1 MFHILW
7 FQIPLPDGFLFLNA
21 PIIQFVANIA
31 AWILIA
37 LVVNFILLRVIRFIT
52 RQLPG
57 DLEDIVFGILRGP
70 LILLL
75 LVLGTVRSL
84 ELLPLTEAAS
94 KFINLVAY
102 TIVTIVVTH
111 ILGRTIRDIFVYY
124 GEKWARRTASRV
136 DDVLI
141 PVLNLFGPVAL
152 VLAAALIILPM
163 WGFNVTSVLVGAGV
177 VGLVLGLAL
186 QDTLSNIFSG
196 LSLLVEAPFRTGDLI
211 TLSDGRIGEVQRI
224 GIRSTQLYSISEH
237 ATIYVPN
244 KTFVNSTLTNI
255 TKPTVDQKLTMDI
268 SVDGTKEWMQ
278 VEEGLRRI
286 ATAHPAT
293 LVMDLHTK
301 IPLLKDQIQIVRQ
314 RATILDPSDPAV
326 FRLVTEAEQNEKNIV
341 RLEKEAVL
349 NNNLLGL
356 QEACRNLIRGIRARE
371 AKGLTDAER
380 QEIFCQFISPLDA
393 QLDLVLTSS
402 QAWAEEPDPWLD
414 DSDFWNLRKAWEER
428 NLELRSIW
436 EKVKKAINH
445 PNDRSEMRLDDLV
458 REMLSWIQQEYK
470 ILPAFW
476 KNPMVTFKEFDDS
489 NAILQLSYYVDN
501 IRLEHDERADRVRTE
516 IGRQVRDFLYEMKV
530 WGNHS

>member
-1 MFHILW
+1 MFQLLW
-7 FQIPLPDGFLFLNA
+7 FQIPLPDGLQFLETPVVQFL
-21 PIIQFVANIA
+21 ANIA

-37 LVVNFILLRVIRFIT
+37 LLVNFILLRVIRFIT

-70 LILLL
+70 LIVLL
-75 LVLGTVRSL
+75 LVLGAVRSL
-84 ELLPLTEAAS
+84 ELLPLTESAQ
-94 KFINLVAY
+94 KFIQLVAY

-141 PVLNLFGPVAL
+141 PVLNLFGPVVL

-163 WGFNVTSVLVGAGV
+163 WGLNVTSVLVGAGV

-211 TLSDGRIGEVQRI
+211 TLGDGRIGEVQRI

-268 SVDGTKEWMQ
+268 SVDGAKEWMQ

-286 ATAHPAT
+286 AAAHPAT
-293 LVMDLHTK
+293 LVMDMKSK
-301 IPLLKDQIQIVRQ
+301 IPLLKDQIEMTRR
-314 RATILDPSDPAV
+314 RAAGLKEDDPA
-326 FRLVTEAEQNEKNIV
+326 FLRLLIEAERNEKNIL
-341 RLEKEAVL
+341 RLEKEGVL
-349 NNNLLGL
+349 NDTLVLL
-356 QEACRNLIRGIRARE
+356 QEGCRNLIRGIRARE
-371 AKGLTDAER
+371 VKGLTEGER
-380 QEIFCQFISPLDA
+380 QELFCQFIAPLDD
-393 QLDLVLTSS
+393 QIDKVLTSC
-402 QAWAEEPDPWLD
+402 QAWSEEADPWLD
-414 DSDFWNLRKAWEER
+414 DGDTWNLRKAWEER
-428 NLELRSIW
+428 NLELRTIW
-436 EKVKKAINH
+436 ERVKKAIHH
-445 PNDRSEMRLDDLV
+445 PNDRSEMRLDDYV
-458 REMLSWIQQEYK
+458 RDMLNWIQQEYK

-476 KNPMVTFKEFDDS
+476 KNPMVVFKEFDES

-516 IGRQVRDFLYEMKV
+516 LGRQVRDFLHEMKV
-530 WGNHS
+530 WG